1 MSAIVISHVREA
13 LAKVDGSTVSLVCA
27 VFTLGYLASLIIYRL
42 YFHPLAGYPG
52 PFLAKLT
59 DLYALSISFNRTR
72 SFKHYELIKQYGSPL
87 RIRPNELLFA
97 DLKAWTDIY
106 GQHSN
111 PCAKEPIFYNSFTV
125 TGATNLLNATNKS
138 QHARLRRL
146 ISHSFSLKGI
156 LDSEEL
162 LASKVDSFVNNAF
175 GKAEQNTPVDIYQ
188 RIHEHYFDIISQL
201 SFGKAFDSLT
211 TKTATSYHDVDHFID
226 VVPITSLFP
235 FLRKMPL
242 NFIREGYRGVARLE
256 NFSRESLTEFLSDFE
271 KQDPDDAQ
279 GRFLKNLTMATDA
292 ETGSKLTL
300 DELVENVIIFLV
312 AGSGTTAVTTTYFI
326 WEIGRRPEIHK
337 KVAEEIRTAFPDPQ
351 TFPTYEEASKLVSL
365 SKRLNEGSMTFTINT
380 TTLALP
386 ECGH

>member
-1 MSAIVISHVREA
+1 MSAIVTAYVRDA
-13 LAKVDGSTVSLVCA
+13 LTKANGFTISLVCTA
-27 VFTLGYLASLIIYRL
+27 LPLVYSVLLVIYRL
-42 YFHPLAGYPG
+42 YFHPLARYPG

-59 DLYALSISFNRTR
+59 ELYALSISFDRSR
-72 SFKHYELIKQYGSPL
+72 SFKHYELIKKYGSPL

-97 DLKAWTDIY
+97 DMKAWSDIY

-125 TGATNLLNATNKS
+125 TGATNLLNATNKTK
-138 QHARLRRL
+138 HARLRRL
-146 ISHSFSLKGI
+146 VSHSFSLKGI

-162 LASKVDSFVNNAF
+162 LASKVESFVQQAF
-175 GKAEQNTPVDIYQ
+175 GKAENNEPVEIYQ
-188 RIHEHYFDIISQL
+188 KIHEHYFDIISQL
-201 SFGKAFDSLT
+201 SFGKTFDSLT

-235 FLRKMPL
+235 FLRKLPL
-242 NFIREGYRGVARLE
+242 NFIREGYQGVARLE
-256 NFSRESLTEFLSDFE
+256 NFSRESLTQSMGDFE

-279 GRFLKNLTMATDA
+279 GRFLRNLITATDA
-292 ETGSKLTL
+292 ETGSKLGL

-326 WEIGRRPEIHK
+326 WELGRRLEVKK

-351 TFPTYEEASKLVSL
+351 IFPTYEEASKLVSPP
-365 SKRLNEGSMTFTINT
+365 KCLNGGHGSSLIDTI
-380 TTLALP
+380 TLAIL

>member
-1 MSAIVISHVREA
+1 MKPVIMSAIITSHIKEA
-13 LAKVDGSTVSLVCA
+13 LAKVDGSTVALVCA
-27 VFTLGYLASLIIYRL
+27 VLPLGYLASLLIFRL

-146 ISHSFSLKGI
+146 VSHSFSLKGI
-156 LDSEEL
+156 LDSEDL
-162 LASKVDSFVNNAF
+162 LSSKVDSFVENAF
-175 GKAEQNTPVDIYQ
+175 GKAEQNAPVDIYQ

-256 NFSRESLTEFLSDFE
+256 NFSRESLTDFLSDVE
-271 KQDPDDAQ
+271 KQDPSDSQ
-279 GRFLKNLTMATDA
+279 GQFLKNLTMATDA

-337 KVAEEIRTAFPDPQ
+337 RVAEEIRTAFPDPQ
-351 TFPTYEEASKLVSL
+351 TFPKYEEVSKLVSL
-365 SKRLNEGSMTFTINT
+365 SKYLGGERNY
-380 TTLALP
+380 LP
-386 ECGH
+386 LTPPI